1 MEKSQ
6 NKLGARETDEQNAR
20 PIKKVNPYDCFRSGE
35 TRESIIKCVQEVELE
50 MEAAATKI

>member
-35 TRESIIKCVQEVELE
+35 TRESIIKC
-50 MEAAATKI
+50 K